1 MFVELTEAAG
11 ESRNP
16 IRRII
21 GGLGEVVWAQ
31 WDEVRHAA
39 ALLVAGLAAFRRGKF
54 RERRRET
61 FLVPNCVERRASGRL
76 HLAGIPRAI
85 TMIG

>member
-11 ESRNP
+11 ASWNP

-21 GGLGEVVWAQ
+21 GGLAEVVWAQ
-31 WDEVRHAA
+31 WDEVRHA
-39 ALLVAGLAAFRRGKF
+39 ALLVAGLAAFRRGKSGSADVK
-54 RERRRET
+54 T
-61 FLVPNCVERRASGRL
+61 FLVANDSQRRASGRL

>member
-39 ALLVAGLAAFRRGKF
+39 ALLVAGLAAFRRGKSGSADVK
-54 RERRRET
+54 T
-61 FLVPNCVERRASGRL
+61 FLVANDSQRRASGRL

>member
-16 IRRII
+16 IRRMI
-21 GGLGEVVWAQ
+21 GRLGEVVWGQ

-39 ALLVAGLAAFRRGKF
+39 AFRRDKSGSADVK
-54 RERRRET
+54 T
-61 FLVPNCVERRASGRL
+61 FLVPNCVARRVNGWL

>member
-31 WDEVRHAA
+31 WDGVRHAP
-39 ALLVAGLAAFRRGKF
+39 ALLVAGLAAFRRGKSGSADVKPSWFQTALKGAPVAGSIWLAF
-54 RERRRET
+54 RARSR
-61 FLVPNCVERRASGRL
+61 
-76 HLAGIPRAI
+76 
-85 TMIG
+85 

>member
-31 WDEVRHAA
+31 WDKVRHAA
-39 ALLVAGLAAFRRGKF
+39 ARLVAGLAAFRCGKSGSGGVKPSWFKTALKGAPVAGSIWLAF
-54 RERRRET
+54 RARSR
-61 FLVPNCVERRASGRL
+61 
-76 HLAGIPRAI
+76 
-85 TMIG
+85 